1 MPEDKIGLYATD
13 NSIYQV
19 IPEAILYPA
28 NADDINSIVTSVAQQ
43 PDNAISI
50 TPRGGGTGTN
60 GQSLN
65 HSVIVDTSRYLN
77 NIIHFDEASRRVR
90 VEPGV
95 VLDQLNEFLK
105 PYGLFFPANVS
116 TSSRATIG
124 GMVATDASGK
134 GSRIYG
140 KTSAYIEQLEI
151 VLADGS
157 DYCVRPTPIDK
168 LSKSAEQSLGDR
180 LQYEVY
186 SAVIQ
191 HRDEIERVFPDL
203 NRGLT
208 GYNLKQVLGE
218 DEQFRMSYLLAGS
231 P

>member
-1 MPEDKIGLYATD
+1 MLNSEDYLSRFLAALKQSGFKGDCETAYGARIVAATD

-28 NADDINSIVTSVAQQ
+28 NAEDINSIVTSVAQQ
-43 PDNAISI
+43 SDNTISI

-77 NIIHFDEASRRVR
+77 NIIHFDETSRQVC

-168 LSKSAEQSLGDR
+168 LSKSGEQSLGDR

-203 NRGLT
+203 NRGL
-208 GYNLKQVLGE
+208 
-218 DEQFRMSYLLAGS
+218 
-231 P
+231 